1 MALIPMPMA
10 FWLIYS
16 LVSFLNERTV
26 SNDVALTIA
35 KPPKL
40 FVQFKFGN

>member
-1 MALIPMPMA
+1 MLIA

-26 SNDVALTIA
+26 SLETDALVKVIPQGLA
-35 KPPKL
+35 
-40 FVQFKFGN
+40 